1 MNLLL
6 LQIKV
11 VDDHTDKQIK
21 HEKTAQHHE
30 TNKEYLLARTIVLL
44 WCKMPPTSIYR
55 LKHYIFPSF
64 RSHYCKHGFHSL
76 KNVVKIV
83 VSVDPLTTVIV
94 ALPHSLKM
102 QVFVWDVFLVAG
114 PKHT

>member
-21 HEKTAQHHE
+21 HEKTAKHHE
-30 TNKEYLLARTIVLL
+30 AYKEYLLTRRIVLF
-44 WCKMPPTSIYR
+44 WCQMPPTSIYR

-64 RSHYCKHGFHSL
+64 SSHYCKHGFHSL
-76 KNVVKIV
+76 KNVVEIV
-83 VSVDPLTTVIV
+83 VSVDPLTTVII

-102 QVFVWDVFLVAG
+102 QVFVRDVFLVAS
-114 PKHT
+114 PEHT